1 MEYLLT
7 HGPEQFI
14 MDFREDKKRIEEL
27 TRCVFVDAFADSDT
41 TDETGLSKERKKE
54 SLMR

>member
-7 HGPEQFI
+7 HGPEQFL

-27 TRCVFVDAFADSDT
+27 TRFVFLDENLYASDT
-41 TDETGLSKERKKE
+41 CLI
-54 SLMR
+54 L